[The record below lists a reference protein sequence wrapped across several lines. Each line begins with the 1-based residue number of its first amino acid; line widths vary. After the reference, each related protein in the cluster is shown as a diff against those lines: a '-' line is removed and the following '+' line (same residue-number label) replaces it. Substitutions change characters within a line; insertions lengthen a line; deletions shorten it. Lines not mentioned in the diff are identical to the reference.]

1 MTDMFEQIKLMKS
14 NRHYRVGDIVLQR
27 GARWEHDRDIILK
40 DLQYSGT
47 ILKQYLQR
55 KTKSIDI
62 ITLAN
67 ILRNYTIKT
76 DNNTLYVNLRLGDCV
91 MSRFNNIDD
100 SSYGRMHKMFI
111 FHPCELTKHI
121 VNTIDCFK
129 NINNIQIVA
138 VLNFGD
144 NDINNWWKYSDQ
156 ALLENKKRVNII
168 FESIDRVCNLPV
180 SIIQS
185 LSDDIQQIDRDF
197 VILSTARHVVIDNS
211 HFGQLINTI
220 RSINNK

>member
-1 MTDMFEQIKLMKS
+1 
-14 NRHYRVGDIVLQR
+14 
-27 GARWEHDRDIILK
+27 
-40 DLQYSGT
+40 
-47 ILKQYLQR
+47 
-55 KTKSIDI
+55 
-62 ITLAN
+62 
-67 ILRNYTIKT
+67 
-76 DNNTLYVNLRLGDCV
+76 
-91 MSRFNNIDD
+91 
-100 SSYGRMHKMFI
+100 MHKMFI
-111 FHPCELTKHI
+111 FHPSELTKHI

-144 NDINNWWKYSDQ
+144 NNINNWWKYSDQ

-220 RSINNK
+220 RSTNNK